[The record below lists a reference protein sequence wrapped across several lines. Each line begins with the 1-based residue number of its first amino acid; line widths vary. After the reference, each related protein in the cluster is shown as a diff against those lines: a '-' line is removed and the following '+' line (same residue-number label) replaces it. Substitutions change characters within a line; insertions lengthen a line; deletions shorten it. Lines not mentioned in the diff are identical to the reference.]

1 MTMTPREIQTQLD
14 IARIIDETTGL
25 GGSNFLDELTLL
37 RVALRLYLD
46 GHTPADAVAKSC
58 KMMSDS
64 LSKIPSR

>member
-14 IARIIDETTGL
+14 IAHVIDETTGL
-25 GGSNFLDELTLL
+25 CGGNYLDELTLL

-46 GHTPADAVAKSC
+46 GHEPADAVAKAC
-58 KMMSDS
+58 QMMSDS